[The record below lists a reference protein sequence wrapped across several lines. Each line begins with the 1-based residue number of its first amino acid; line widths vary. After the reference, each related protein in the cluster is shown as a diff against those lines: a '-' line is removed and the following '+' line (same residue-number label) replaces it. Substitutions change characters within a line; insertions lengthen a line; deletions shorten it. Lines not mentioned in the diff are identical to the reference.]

1 MKRRHVDKRKKLVR
15 DTHMDVFEKRLLKM
29 AEKGDRQA
37 FAELV
42 DLYKDKVYSLAY
54 RMLGNAQDAE
64 DIAQET
70 FMRVY
75 ANLHR
80 FDDQYKISTWIYR
93 IANNLCIDIIRKRKV
108 RRHQFSFDAEITGTD
123 GLDLYDTVHDN
134 DPSPEQQL
142 ITSELQN
149 KVKDA
154 ILSLAPKY
162 RTIMILKYIEDLS
175 LQEISDIVGLPV
187 ATVKTRVHRGRE
199 ALRKK
204 LRSL

>member
-1 MKRRHVDKRKKLVR
+1 ME
-15 DTHMDVFEKRLLKM
+15 VFEKRLLKM

-42 DLYKDKVYSLAY
+42 ELYKDKVYSLAY
-54 RMLGNAQDAE
+54 RMLGNSQDAE

-93 IANNLCIDIIRKRKV
+93 IANNLCIDLIRKRKV
-108 RRHQFSFDAEITGTD
+108 RRNQFSFDAEITGTD
-123 GLDLYDTVHDN
+123 GLDLYDTIHDD

-154 ILSLAPKY
+154 ILSLSPKY